1 LELAA
6 LEARIPCKMEEED
19 RGHWIAHGLRAYP
32 LLKKL
37 RWKRAIV
44 VRDEQ
49 RSAGDCW
56 VCAAQLQDAGVVLKG
71 LALLPMAV
79 DVEQAAKTARCGLL
93 TNDAWLGLGLG
104 LAG

>member
-1 LELAA
+1 MELAA

-49 RSAGDCW
+49 RGAGDCW
-56 VCAAQLQDAGVVLKG
+56 VCAAQLQHAGVVLKG
-71 LALLPMAV
+71 IALLPMAV
-79 DVEQAAKTARCGLL
+79 DVEQAAKTAGCGLL
-93 TNDAWLGLGLG
+93 RYRSDV
-104 LAG
+104 